1 MYAALCAG
9 VNLGPS
15 IFLGTEDVGLDDG
28 IVVDVLGIVDVGLD
42 DDESS
47 AIAAVAPLVMMSAMD
62 VATSVFLAN
71 CLILSPSLGDFLI
84 LTINNE
90 FVEIL

>member
-1 MYAALCAG
+1 M
-9 VNLGPS
+9 
-15 IFLGTEDVGLDDG
+15 DVGLDDG